1 MRTLLAL
8 GACAVALASAQPAA
22 AQGRFHGENARGQV
36 VELFSDDEGQV
47 VRATVRWRLRCG
59 PIATPVE
66 VTSTMTP
73 ESATTSRREFAAVA
87 DDYDVEDAE
96 IEGGVR
102 IETAVTGLRHVVR
115 GRPGA
120 ESWSGTFE
128 GTVEI
133 RAGSPQRLVKR
144 CELRRTR
151 WRAWREGYGTGTWR
165 QVSEPGDYIGGGLT
179 QAWDSRSAEIAAYG
193 DPREIHVVMAT
204 GPNLWS
210 AEFYAPAAGRLVRGA
225 RFVVPGDDDEDSARM
240 EVDGAGRGCSD
251 TRGEYTVR
259 AARYRRGRLRDI
271 TIDFVQYCDGATAAL
286 RGTID
291 WRSSP

>member
-8 GACAVALASAQPAA
+8 GVCAVALAAAQPAA
-22 AQGRFHGENARGQV
+22 AQGRFHGETPRGHV

-47 VRATVRWRLRCG
+47 VRATVRWKLRCG
-59 PIATPVE
+59 PINAPVE
-66 VTSTMTP
+66 VISAMAP
-73 ESATTSRREFAAVA
+73 ETATTSRREFAAVT
-87 DDYDVEDAE
+87 DEHDVEDAPVQ
-96 IEGGVR
+96 GSVR

-133 RAGSPQRLVKR
+133 RAGDPQRLVKR

-179 QAWDSRSAEIAAYG
+179 QAWDSRSAEIVAYG
-193 DPREIHVVMAT
+193 DPREIHVAMMSGLT
-204 GPNLWS
+204 LWS
-210 AEFYAPAAGRLVRGA
+210 AEFYPPAGGRLLRGA
-225 RFVVPGDDDEDSARM
+225 RFAVPGDGDDESARM
-240 EVDGAGRGCSD
+240 DVSGASRGCSN
-251 TRGEYTVR
+251 TTGEFTVR
-259 AARYRRGRLRDI
+259 AARYRRGRMRDI
-271 TIDFVQYCDGATAAL
+271 TIDFVQHCGGATAAL
-286 RGTID
+286 RGTIE
-291 WRSSP
+291 WRSLP